1 MQKIIFSIL
10 LLFVACSAKKEENT
24 NQEIIVDTVQNTVNQ
39 DTTKQINE
47 TTPPVNTAE
56 NVALVPET
64 DTKLSPNNTKTT
76 SQKAISLTPSTK
88 TNALVQTAPTINNTQ
103 TTSVSNTTPSKT
115 PTTPTAAPIKNEIP
129 KTEVPKNQPVVVK
142 QESPKKEDAPQ
153 KVTLSHAI
161 FDALLKKYVS
171 STGKVNYNGLKGE
184 KAKLEEYLV
193 ILGQNPPQNS
203 WDRNKK
209 LAFWINAYNANTLK
223 LIIDHYPVAS
233 IQKITAKPWDKAF
246 INIGDK
252 TYTLNNIE
260 NDIIRP
266 QFSEP
271 RIHFA
276 LNCAAKSCP
285 KLLNEAFLP
294 EKLENQLAKQA
305 KEYVNNAAANT
316 ISEKKAEVSNIFNWY
331 GKDFDAAGGV
341 IAFLNIYSS
350 IKIKDNAKITF
361 KEYDWSLNE

>member
-1 MQKIIFSIL
+1 MQRIIFSGLLIL
-10 LLFVACSAKKEENT
+10 VACSTKTEENT
-24 NQEIIVDTVQNTVNQ
+24 NQGTIIDTVQNAVNQ
-39 DTTKQINE
+39 DTTSKISEVNI
-47 TTPPVNTAE
+47 PVNTTE
-56 NVALVPET
+56 NVTLIPET
-64 DTKLSPNNTKTT
+64 NRQVSPNNTKAT
-76 SQKAISLTPSTK
+76 SQKEISLAPNTK
-88 TNALVQTAPTINNTQ
+88 TNSVEQKTVSLHNTQ
-103 TTSVSNTTPSKT
+103 TASVSNIEAAKT
-115 PTTPTAAPIKNEIP
+115 PTNATTITIKNEMP
-129 KTEVPKNQPVVVK
+129 KTEAPKNPPAVVK
-142 QESPKKEDAPQ
+142 QEIPKKEDVPQ
-153 KVTLSHAI
+153 KVALSHAI

-184 KAKLEEYLV
+184 KAKLEEYLG
-193 ILGQNPPQNS
+193 ILAQNPPQNS

-223 LIIDHYPVAS
+223 LIIDNYPVAS

-252 TYTLNNIE
+252 TYTLNHIE
-260 NDIIRP
+260 NEVIRP
-266 QFSEP
+266 QFNEP

-305 KEYVNNAAANT
+305 KEFVNNTTANT
-316 ISEKKAEVSNIFNWY
+316 ISEKKAEISNIFNWY
-331 GKDFDAAGGV
+331 GKDFDTTGGV
-341 IAFLNIYSS
+341 IAFLNAYSS